1 MTASSQFNDDFP
13 FILEMVGH
21 WKPLFV
27 TQKVRKMGAYE
38 HLPTRSPSS
47 DNHGMTLSFLFRG
60 ADQGPTTAE
69 WNWQCLCGEQVDLVI
84 SYIMLLHRIY
94 MLVSPGDMG
103 W

>member
-38 HLPTRSPSS
+38 HLPT
-47 DNHGMTLSFLFRG
+47 
-60 ADQGPTTAE
+60 
-69 WNWQCLCGEQVDLVI
+69 QVTIIRQSWHDVVI
-84 SYIMLLHRIY
+84 S
-94 MLVSPGDMG
+94 VPGSG
-103 W
+103 SRPNNCGVELAVPLWRASGSSYKLYHAVTSNLYASITW

>member
-13 FILEMVGH
+13 FILEVAGH

-69 WNWQCLCGEQVDLVI
+69 WNWQCLCGEEVDLVKLYHAVTSNLYASI
-84 SYIMLLHRIY
+84 T
-94 MLVSPGDMG
+94 